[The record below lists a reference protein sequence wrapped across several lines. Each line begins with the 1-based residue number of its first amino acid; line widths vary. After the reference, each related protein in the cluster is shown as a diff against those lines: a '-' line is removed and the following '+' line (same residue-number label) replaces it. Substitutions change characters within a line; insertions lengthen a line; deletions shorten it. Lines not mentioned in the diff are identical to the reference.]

1 MNRIYV
7 ASSWR
12 NLELALGLT
21 ALIRAWGHEVICF
34 GEAGADGYRFHWRQV
49 EPNRARLTS
58 PRLLAS
64 PLARRA
70 VERSRGRLDEAD
82 TCLLLLPCNRSA
94 HLEAGFA
101 KGRGKRLVVVGR
113 FVPGEFELMYGLA
126 DALVPIDDLDNL
138 RRVLAGQGQEGS
150 HVARARV

>member
-1 MNRIYV
+1 MRVIYL

-34 GEAGADGYRFHWRQV
+34 GERGRDGFRFHWRQV

-58 PRLLAS
+58 RSLLAS
-64 PLARRA
+64 PLAQRA
-70 VERSRGRLDEAD
+70 VERNRSRLDRAD
-82 TCLLLLPCNRSA
+82 TCLLLLPCNRGA

-101 KGRGKRLVVVGR
+101 VGRGKRLVVVGR
-113 FVPGEFELMYGLA
+113 FLPGEFELMYGLA
-126 DALVPIDDLDNL
+126 DALVSIDDLDEL
-138 RRVLAGQGQEGS
+138 RRSLAGPKKEAS
-150 HVARARV
+150 HVARSGA